1 MEKRWLDIL
10 LRSVSYILVATVASA
25 ATLVLYTGGN
35 LQRSRKLEE
44 LSALIQEVFIGE
56 ADPAAME
63 DGAAEGMIA
72 ALGDR
77 WSYYIPASEYE
88 SYMEQMNNSYVGI
101 GVTITVREDGLGF
114 DIKQVEPGGPARE
127 AGILPGDVI
136 VAVEGENAFAMGTD
150 GARDKIRGEIGTDVR
165 ITVLRDGEEREFTL
179 TRKSIQVQVAAG
191 QLLENGIGYVAI
203 NNFDSRCASET
214 ISAVETLIEQGAT
227 ALIFDVRNNPG
238 GYKSELVNLL
248 NYLLPEGD
256 LFRSL
261 SYDGVTSVD
270 TSDESCLELPMAVL
284 INGNSYSAAEFFAAA
299 LEEYDWAVTVGEPTT
314 GKGYFQS
321 TFQLSDG
328 SAAAISIGKYF
339 TPKGVSLAEVGG
351 LVPRIVLE
359 VDDETEALIYGDL
372 LEPAED
378 PQIQAAVAALQNVID
393 D

>member
-10 LRSVSYILVATVASA
+10 LRSVSYILVAAVASA

-127 AGILPGDVI
+127 AGLLPGDVI

-150 GARDKIRGEIGTDVR
+150 GARAKIRGEIGTDVN
-165 ITVLRDGEEREFTL
+165 ITILRDGKEQEFTL
-179 TRKSIQVQVAAG
+179 TRKSIRVQVAAG
-191 QLLENGIGYVAI
+191 QLLEKGIGYVAI

-214 ISAVETLIEQGAT
+214 IAAVESLIEQGAT

-238 GYKSELVNLL
+238 GYKSELVDLL

-261 SYDGVTSVD
+261 SYDGRSSVD
-270 TSDESCLELPMAVL
+270 TSDEKCLELPMAVL

-339 TPKGVSLAEVGG
+339 TPKGISLAEVGG
-351 LVPRIVLE
+351 LVPQIVLE

-378 PQIQAAVAALQNVID
+378 PQIQAAVAALSKSN
-393 D
+393 

>member
-10 LRSVSYILVATVASA
+10 LRSVSYILVAAVASA

-127 AGILPGDVI
+127 AGLLPGDVI

-150 GARDKIRGEIGTDVR
+150 GARAKIRGEIGTDVN
-165 ITVLRDGEEREFTL
+165 ITILRDGKEQEFTL
-179 TRKSIQVQVAAG
+179 TRKSIRVQVAAG
-191 QLLENGIGYVAI
+191 QLLEKGIGYVAI

-214 ISAVETLIEQGAT
+214 IAAVESLIEQGAT
-227 ALIFDVRNNPG
+227 ALIFDVRNSPG
-238 GYKSELVNLL
+238 GYKSELVDLL

-261 SYDGVTSVD
+261 SYDGRSSVD
-270 TSDESCLELPMAVL
+270 TSDEKCLELPMAVL

-339 TPKGVSLAEVGG
+339 TPKGISLAEVGG
-351 LVPRIVLE
+351 LVPQIVLE

-378 PQIQAAVAALQNVID
+378 PQIQAAVAALSKSN
-393 D
+393 

>member
-10 LRSVSYILVATVASA
+10 LRSVSYILVAAVASA

-44 LSALIQEVFIGE
+44 LSALIQEVFIEE

-127 AGILPGDVI
+127 AGLLPGDVI

-150 GARDKIRGEIGTDVR
+150 GARAKIRGEIGTDVN
-165 ITVLRDGEEREFTL
+165 ITILRDGKEQEFTL
-179 TRKSIQVQVAAG
+179 TRKSIRVQVAAG
-191 QLLENGIGYVAI
+191 QLLEKGIGYVAI

-214 ISAVETLIEQGAT
+214 IAAVESLIEQGAT

-238 GYKSELVNLL
+238 GYKSELVDLL

-261 SYDGVTSVD
+261 SYDGRSSVD
-270 TSDESCLELPMAVL
+270 TSDEKCLELPMAVL

-339 TPKGVSLAEVGG
+339 TPTGISLAEVGG
-351 LVPRIVLE
+351 LVPQIVLE

-378 PQIQAAVAALQNVID
+378 PQIQAAVAALSKSN
-393 D
+393 